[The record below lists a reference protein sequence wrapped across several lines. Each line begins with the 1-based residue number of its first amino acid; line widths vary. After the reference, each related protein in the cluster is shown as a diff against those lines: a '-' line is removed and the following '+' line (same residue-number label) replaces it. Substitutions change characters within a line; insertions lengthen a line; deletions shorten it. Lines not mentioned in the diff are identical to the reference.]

1 MSQNLD
7 KNQLIKTLRDAPQIH
22 LQVFA
27 VSPLT
32 RDSVKTTLNDL
43 SKFLSKNS
51 EYTIIAIK
59 K

>member
-1 MSQNLD
+1 M
-7 KNQLIKTLRDAPQIH
+7 KTLKDAPQIH
-22 LQVFA
+22 LRVFA

-32 RDSVKTTLNDL
+32 RDSAKTTLNDL
-43 SKFLSKNS
+43 NKFLSKNS

>member
-1 MSQNLD
+1 MNLD
-7 KNQLIKTLRDAPQIH
+7 KNQLVKTVRDAPQSH
-22 LQVFA
+22 LHVIA

-32 RDSVKTTLNDL
+32 KDSGKTALNAL
-43 SKFLSKNS
+43 SKFLSKNG

>member
-1 MSQNLD
+1 MNLD
-7 KNQLIKTLRDAPQIH
+7 KNQLMKTVRDAPQSH
-22 LQVFA
+22 LHVIA

-32 RDSVKTTLNDL
+32 KDSVKTAMNDL
-43 SKFLSKNS
+43 GRILSKNN

>member
-7 KNQLIKTLRDAPQIH
+7 KHQLIKTLRDAPQIN
-22 LQVFA
+22 LKVFA

-32 RDSVKTTLNDL
+32 RDSAKETLNDL
-43 SKFLSKNS
+43 SKFFSKNS